1 MYNLTAQQI
10 EKLNNLAGIDLDPK
24 APATLQLPN
33 DPSTCQTA
41 HVHQGAARVS
51 IELWQAFKL

>member
-10 EKLNNLAGIDLDPK
+10 KKLNELAGTTLDPE
-24 APATLQLPN
+24 APATLQLPQ

-41 HVHQGAARVS
+41 HVHQGAERVS